1 MVSSKSKHPPKRLS
15 PAQQMNRDLLIFL
28 WAWAN
33 VVRPTPMQIY
43 AVRDEILNI
52 SESIRKGNLNERMI
66 AEQLELECDILTDW
80 NRRDRG

>member
-1 MVSSKSKHPPKRLS
+1 MSNKSKRRPRKLS
-15 PAQQMNRDLLIFL
+15 ATAQMNRDLLIFL
-28 WAWAN
+28 WAWTS
-33 VVRPTPMQIY
+33 VTKPTPMQIY

-52 SESIRKGNLNERMI
+52 SESIRNGNLNERMI

>member
-1 MVSSKSKHPPKRLS
+1 MSSKSKRPPKRLS
-15 PAQQMNRDLLIFL
+15 PTQQMNRDLLIFL

-52 SESIRKGNLNERMI
+52 SDSIRKGLVNERMI
-66 AEQLELECDILTDW
+66 AEQLRDEYDILTDW